1 MEGTEVKKKRK
12 KKGREI
18 RIYPLPVDFRVG
30 FGKQATPLRPQ
41 MTGLPREDLPFCH
54 KGELRILCRYAQSIR
69 RPNVSKIWSLL
80 LFPRVCVCVGFSRIC
95 LLRVAAGNGVVNY
108 WSDVW
113 RTF

>member
-12 KKGREI
+12 KGKKEGREI

-54 KGELRILCRYAQSIR
+54 KGELRRLCRYAQSIR
-69 RPNVSKIWSLL
+69 RQNVSKIWSSPL
-80 LFPRVCVCVGFSRIC
+80 LFPYAYVCIGFSRIC
-95 LLRVAAGNGVVNY
+95 
-108 WSDVW
+108 
-113 RTF
+113 F